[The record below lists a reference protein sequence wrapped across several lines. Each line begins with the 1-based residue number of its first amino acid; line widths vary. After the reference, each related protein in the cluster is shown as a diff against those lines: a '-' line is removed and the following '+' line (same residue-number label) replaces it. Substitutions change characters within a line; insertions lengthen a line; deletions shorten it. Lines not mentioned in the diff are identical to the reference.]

1 MVKDVEGG
9 KMGKVGSLYSTAQ
22 GHNVKLSLETVGRK
36 QAPST
41 DHDSVVSSA
50 QQKCWLTQQT

>member
-41 DHDSVVSSA
+41 DHDSAVLCRRHSKSA
-50 QQKCWLTQQT
+50 G